1 MEQITRELILREAR
15 RWVGYSEGDWANF
28 LEYDSPKGGKGRSNY
43 NRFSWLFDRLLAP
56 KTYAGGNKDGFAWC
70 ATFVTMTI
78 GTATFTEKEN
88 LVHKVSAARI
98 AQLHEWQKE
107 VLANL
112 HAALS
117 LKGESLRAASLL
129 AGVGSFL
136 KFTDI
141 NPCTLAELEPADL
154 VIFGN
159 ASCSTAHIGFVESVD
174 DWNFTTIEGN
184 TRMGAATPNGGQV
197 CRKTYRPNGAGLYEI
212 RAGQF
217 IKSWDSFKFYKI
229 KLKGGQE

>member
-1 MEQITRELILREAR
+1 MELTRELIIKEAR
-15 RWVGYSEGDWANF
+15 RWVGYGESDWADY
-28 LEYDSPKGGKGRSNY
+28 LAYDDPKGGNGRSNY

-88 LVHKVSAARI
+88 LVHKISAARS
-98 AQLHEWQKE
+98 AQVHEWKKE
-107 VLANL
+107 VLENL
-112 HAALS
+112 HAALF

-136 KFTDI
+136 KFTAI

-159 ASCSTAHIGFVESVD
+159 NAHIGFVESVD

-212 RAGQF
+212 REGQF
-217 IKSWDSFKFYKI
+217 LKSWDSFKFYKI

>member
-1 MEQITRELILREAR
+1 MELTRELIIREAR
-15 RWVGYSEGDWANF
+15 RWVGYGESDWADR
-28 LEYDSPKGGKGRSNY
+28 LAYDDPKGGNGRSNY

-88 LVHKVSAARI
+88 LVHKVSAARL
-98 AQLHEWQKE
+98 AQIHEWQKE

-112 HAALS
+112 HAALF

-129 AGVGSFL
+129 AGVGSFP
-136 KFTDI
+136 KFTTI
-141 NPCTLAELEPADL
+141 KPCTLAELEPADL

-159 ASCSTAHIGFVESVD
+159 ATCSTAHIGLVESAGGGH
-174 DWNFTTIEGN
+174 FITIEGN
-184 TRMGAATPNGGQV
+184 TKMGAATPNGGQV
-197 CRKTYRPNGAGLYEI
+197 CRKTYAPNGAGLVEI
-212 RAGQF
+212 RLGQRL
-217 IKSWDSFKFYKI
+217 KSWEKVSFYKT
-229 KLKGGQE
+229 KVK

>member
-1 MEQITRELILREAR
+1 MELTRELIIKEAR
-15 RWVGYSEGDWANF
+15 RWVGYGESDWADY
-28 LEYDSPKGGKGRSNY
+28 LAYDDPKGGNGRSNY

-78 GTATFTEKEN
+78 GTATFTEKGN
-88 LVHKVSAARI
+88 LVHKVSAARL
-98 AQLHEWQKE
+98 AQIHEWRNE

-112 HAALS
+112 RAALF

-129 AGVGSFL
+129 AGVGSFP
-136 KFTDI
+136 KFTAI

-159 ASCSTAHIGFVESVD
+159 AACSTAHIGLVESVGGGQ
-174 DWNFTTIEGN
+174 FVTIEGN
-184 TRMGAATPNGGQV
+184 TKMGAATPNGGQV
-197 CRKTYRPNGAGLYEI
+197 CRKTYAPNGAGLVEL
-212 RAGQF
+212 RLGQRL
-217 IKSWDSFKFYKI
+217 KSWDKVNFYKI
-229 KLKGGQE
+229 KLSQE

>member
-28 LEYDSPKGGKGRSNY
+28 LEYDSPQGGNGRSNY

-88 LVHKVSAARI
+88 LVHKISAARS
-98 AQLHEWQKE
+98 AQVHEWKKE
-107 VLANL
+107 VLENL
-112 HAALS
+112 HAALF

-136 KFTDI
+136 KFTAI

-159 ASCSTAHIGFVESVD
+159 NAHIGFVESVD

-212 RAGQF
+212 REGQF
-217 IKSWDSFKFYKI
+217 LKSWYSFKFYKI

>member
-1 MEQITRELILREAR
+1 MELTRELIIKEAR
-15 RWVGYSEGDWANF
+15 RWVGYGESDWADY
-28 LEYDSPKGGKGRSNY
+28 LAYDDPKGGNGRSNY

-70 ATFVTMTI
+70 ATFVTMCI

-88 LVHKVSAARI
+88 LVHKVSAARL
-98 AQLHEWQKE
+98 AQIHEWQKE

-112 HAALS
+112 HAALF

-129 AGVGSFL
+129 AGVGSFP
-136 KFTDI
+136 KFTAI
-141 NPCTLAELEPADL
+141 NTCTLADVQPADL

-159 ASCSTAHIGFVESVD
+159 ASCATAHIGLVESAGGGQFV
-174 DWNFTTIEGN
+174 TIEGN

-197 CRKTYRPNGAGLYEI
+197 CRKTYAPNGTGLVEI
-212 RAGQF
+212 RLGQRL
-217 IKSWDSFKFYKI
+217 KSWEKVNFYKI
-229 KLKGGQE
+229 KVK

>member
-78 GTATFTEKEN
+78 GTATFTEKDN
-88 LVHKVSAARI
+88 LVHKISAARS
-98 AQLHEWQKE
+98 AQVHEWQKE
-107 VLANL
+107 VLENL
-112 HAALS
+112 HAALY
-117 LKGESLRAASLL
+117 LKGVDLQAASLL
-129 AGVGSFL
+129 AGVSSYP
-136 KFTDI
+136 KFTAVKE
-141 NPCTLAELEPADL
+141 CSRSEVEPADL

-159 ASCSTAHIGFVESVD
+159 NAHIGFVESVD

-217 IKSWDSFKFYKI
+217 LKSWDKVNFYKI
-229 KLKGGQE
+229 KVK

>member
-1 MEQITRELILREAR
+1 MEQITRELILHEAR

-43 NRFSWLFDRLLAP
+43 NRFSWIFDHLLAP

-70 ATFVTMTI
+70 ATFVATTI
-78 GTATFTEKEN
+78 GVATFAEKDN
-88 LVHKVSAARI
+88 LVHKISASSTLDR
-98 AQLHEWQKE
+98 HGWQKE
-107 VLANL
+107 MLANL
-112 HAALS
+112 HAALY
-117 LKGESLRAASLL
+117 LKGVDLQAASLL
-129 AGVGSFL
+129 AGVSSYP
-136 KFTDI
+136 KYTAVKE
-141 NPCTLAELEPADL
+141 CSRSEVEPADL

-159 ASCSTAHIGFVESVD
+159 NAHIGFVESVD

-217 IKSWDSFKFYKI
+217 LKSWDSFKFYKI
-229 KLKGGQE
+229 KVK

>member
-78 GTATFTEKEN
+78 GTATFSEKEN
-88 LVHKVSAARI
+88 LVHKISAARI

-107 VLANL
+107 VLENL
-112 HAALS
+112 HAALF

-136 KFTDI
+136 KFTAI

-159 ASCSTAHIGFVESVD
+159 ASCSTAHIGLVESAGGGQFV
-174 DWNFTTIEGN
+174 TIEGN

-229 KLKGGQE
+229 KLKGVQK

>member
-1 MEQITRELILREAR
+1 MELTRELIIKEAR
-15 RWVGYSEGDWANF
+15 RWVGYGESDWADY
-28 LEYDSPKGGKGRSNY
+28 LAYDDPKGGNGRSNY

-88 LVHKVSAARI
+88 LVHKVSAARA
-98 AQLHEWQKE
+98 AQIHEWRKE
-107 VLANL
+107 VLKNL
-112 HAALS
+112 HAALF
-117 LKGESLRAASLL
+117 LKGESLRAASYL
-129 AGVGSFL
+129 AGVSSYP
-136 KFTDI
+136 KFTAVKE
-141 NPCTLAELEPADL
+141 CSRSEVEPADL

-159 ASCSTAHIGFVESVD
+159 NAHIGFVESVD

-217 IKSWDSFKFYKI
+217 LKSWDSFKFYKI
-229 KLKGGQE
+229 KLKGGDK